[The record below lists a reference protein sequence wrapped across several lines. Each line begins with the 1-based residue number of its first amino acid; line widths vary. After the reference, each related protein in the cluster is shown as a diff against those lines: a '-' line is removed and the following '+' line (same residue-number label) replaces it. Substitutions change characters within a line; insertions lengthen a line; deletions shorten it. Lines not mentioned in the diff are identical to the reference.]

1 VNEVGGKQETLVA
14 EHLLASADYK
24 RAVVGTCAQPATEAA
39 ARIAE
44 AFRAGGK
51 LLICGNGGSAA
62 DSQHLAAEF
71 VGRLN
76 RGDDRRALPALALTT
91 DTSFLTAHAN
101 DVDFDSV
108 FERQIE
114 ALGRA
119 GDVLL
124 VITTSGASPNV
135 LRAVTTGRARSI
147 TTVALTGEGPVA
159 RMVDLAIVLPGSKTQ
174 LIQEAMLSIE
184 HSICQLVERLLF
196 GSGI

>member
-1 VNEVGGKQETLVA
+1 MNEMGGKQDPLVI
-14 EHLLASADYK
+14 EHLFASADYK
-24 RAVVGTCAQPATEAA
+24 RAVAATCAQPVADAA
-39 ARIAE
+39 ARIAK

-62 DSQHLAAEF
+62 DSQHVAAEL

-76 RGDDRRALPALALTT
+76 RGDNRRALPALALTT

-101 DVDFDSV
+101 DVDFESV

-135 LRAVTTGRARSI
+135 LRAVTAGRARSI
-147 TTVALTGEGPVA
+147 TTVALTGQGPVA
-159 RMVDLAIVLPGSKTQ
+159 TTVDLAIVLPGSETQ

-196 GSGI
+196 GPDI

>member
-1 VNEVGGKQETLVA
+1 MNGVGEKQKTLVV
-14 EHLLASADYK
+14 EHLLASAAYK
-24 RAVVGTCAQPATEAA
+24 RAISASCAQPTFDAA
-39 ARIAE
+39 VCITE

-76 RGDDRRALPALALTT
+76 RGDERRALPALALTT

-101 DVDFDSV
+101 DVDFESV
-108 FERQIE
+108 FERQIQ
-114 ALGRA
+114 ALGRP
-119 GDVLL
+119 GDVLF

-135 LRAVTTGRARSI
+135 VRAVTAGREQSL
-147 TTVALTGEGPVA
+147 TTLALTGEGPVSQ
-159 RMVDLAIVLPGSKTQ
+159 MVDVAVILPGTATQ

-196 GSGI
+196 GLDV